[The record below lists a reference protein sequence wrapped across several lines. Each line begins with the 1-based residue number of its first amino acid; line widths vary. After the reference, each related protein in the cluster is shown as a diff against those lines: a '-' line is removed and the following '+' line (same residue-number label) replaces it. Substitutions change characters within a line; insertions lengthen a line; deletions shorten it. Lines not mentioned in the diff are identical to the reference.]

1 MLIIFM
7 YVCTDIHTY
16 VNIQLATDYFR
27 STFILCMDIHTYVC
41 KCMHSCIYE
50 HVGVYMYDCKS
61 EKN

>member
-1 MLIIFM
+1 M

-50 HVGVYMYDCKS
+50 HVGVYTYVWL
-61 EKN
+61 